1 MNTIK
6 FDKKNVKVVA
16 HRGVS
21 GLERENTCASFIAAG
36 NRSYYG
42 IETDIHKT
50 VDGSYIIIH
59 DNTTGRVALDDMEV
73 EKSTFATL
81 RSLQLT
87 NLYDGRRSRAGLNL
101 PTLEEYISICKH
113 YEKDAVLELKNA
125 FTEDEVLEICAKIE
139 ALDYL
144 DHVVF
149 ISFSYDNLVY
159 LRRKYPNQAAQ
170 FLTSK
175 YEDSLISRLKEW
187 NLDLDIR
194 ETALT
199 AEITAAIKAAGIT
212 VNCWTVDDPTRAE
225 ELVGYGVDM
234 ITTNILE

>member
-21 GLERENTCASFIAAG
+21 GIERENTCASFIAAG

-50 VDGSYIIIH
+50 ADGNYIIIH
-59 DNTTGRVALDDMEV
+59 DNTTERVALDNLEV
-73 EKSTFATL
+73 EKSTFQTL

-87 NLYDGRRSRAGLNL
+87 NSYDGERSRLDLHL
-101 PTLEEYISICKH
+101 PTLAEYIDICKR

-125 FTEDEVLEICAKIE
+125 FAEEEVLEICENIE
-139 ALDYL
+139 KLGYL
-144 DHVVF
+144 EHVVF

-159 LRRKYPNQAAQ
+159 LRRKYPNQPAQ

-175 YEDSLISRLKEW
+175 YEDSLIARLKEW

-194 ETALT
+194 ESALT
-199 AEITAAIKAAGIT
+199 AENTAELKAAGIT
-212 VNCWTVDDPTRAE
+212 VNCWTVDDPARAE